1 MTRAL
6 LTAIFLTLFSQ
17 TAWAGNQLICKMSEI
32 VVCALQKC
40 PVDKASPPSK
50 VEIVVNL
57 DTGQLTRTDD
67 YQGSII
73 YSDCRIVDSD
83 VKMRA
88 NHPNIFGTA
97 HYRCEIGSGLINISE
112 SYDKTSVEFEDA
124 FGNLGMKTSA
134 GICQKNYD
142 WDLN

>member
-1 MTRAL
+1 MTRTL
-6 LTAIFLTLFSQ
+6 LTAIFLTLFSH
-17 TAWAGNQLICKMSEI
+17 TAWAGNQLICKMNEI

-40 PVDKASPPSK
+40 PVEKANPPSK

-67 YQGSII
+67 YQGAII

-83 VKMRA
+83 VRLRA
-88 NHPNIFGTA
+88 NQPNIMGTA
-97 HYRCEIGSGLINISE
+97 HYRCKTDSGLINIVE
-112 SYDKTSVEFEDA
+112 NYDQTKIEFEDA
-124 FGNLGMKTSA
+124 FSSLTMKTSA

>member
-1 MTRAL
+1 
-6 LTAIFLTLFSQ
+6 
-17 TAWAGNQLICKMSEI
+17 MSEI

-83 VKMRA
+83 VKLRA
-88 NHPNIFGTA
+88 NRPNIMGTA
-97 HYRCEIGSGLINISE
+97 HYRCKTNSGLINIVE
-112 SYDKTSVEFEDA
+112 NYDQTKIEFEDA
-124 FGNLGMKTSA
+124 FSSLTMKISA